1 MQEALS
7 PTQQYDCA
15 SPIIK
20 DFTVFFKTFSGFVSV
35 IMRCGEFFLHRL
47 LVSAEGFRGL
57 STRQGPRRTPQGN
70 RRRPDFC
77 VKLYMREVR
86 INMKCPNCG
95 GEILH
100 GMPMCPRCGQRV
112 STQAQRGKYCIHC
125 KAVIPA
131 TAAVCP
137 KCGKSQVQQAQQKQ
151 KPQKKSGGFRWWYVP
166 IMLLLVMVGYVIG
179 FSSRPQVQTK
189 EPSKSNNSSS
199 KAKEEAS
206 KESKPESKEENAS
219 QSEKDDVPQVEAVPL
234 NDTEIR
240 EMYSDPDKYTGRA
253 VKLTGKV
260 FGDVEYSEG
269 SVGFQMYA
277 DPSNNSMNTTVG
289 YYGDDLTVTEGAFVK
304 ISGIVLSKF
313 EGSNAFGGAVTAPM
327 ILAQSAEIVSY
338 QEAVSPTIKEVV
350 PESNSQ
356 TQLG

>member
-1 MQEALS
+1 
-7 PTQQYDCA
+7 
-15 SPIIK
+15 
-20 DFTVFFKTFSGFVSV
+20 
-35 IMRCGEFFLHRL
+35 
-47 LVSAEGFRGL
+47 
-57 STRQGPRRTPQGN
+57 
-70 RRRPDFC
+70 
-77 VKLYMREVR
+77 
-86 INMKCPNCG
+86 
-95 GEILH
+95 
-100 GMPMCPRCGQRV
+100 
-112 STQAQRGKYCIHC
+112 
-125 KAVIPA
+125 
-131 TAAVCP
+131 
-137 KCGKSQVQQAQQKQ
+137 
-151 KPQKKSGGFRWWYVP
+151 
-166 IMLLLVMVGYVIG
+166 MLLLVMVGYVIG

-189 EPSKSNNSSS
+189 EPSKSNSSSS
-199 KAKEEAS
+199 KAKEETS
-206 KESKPESKEENAS
+206 KESKPESKEENVS

-234 NDTEIR
+234 NDTELR

-277 DPSNNSMNTTVG
+277 DPSNNSMNTIVG

-356 TQLG
+356 TQLGYTVTVQKVELAASETRVYLKVDNNGSSKFNLYSFNSKLVQNGKQYEEQRNYKADYPEVQTDLLSGVSTEGIICFPAIENTDFQLIFEGRSDNYMDESFEPYTFNVTVGQGG